1 MDLRKKAQFCNWITA
16 MKPSRSPHLP
26 ADCRTVSEILSRVGD
41 KWSVLVVMK
50 LSQGPQRFSE
60 LRDKIGGISQKMLT
74 ATLRGLERDG
84 LLTRTIFP
92 TNPPRVDYELT
103 DLGRDLTV
111 PVRLPGRQPRPARPR
126 PLVASRGTA
135 TTWTTTPTTSRSSSS
150 TSICAA
156 SSLIGFSTGGGEVA
170 RYVGRHGTGRIASLG
185 LISAVPPLMLRT
197 AAQSRRA
204 ADRRLRR
211 PSRRRAWSIDRS
223 CTATSPAGRSSGSTD
238 PARARRRG

>member
-103 DLGRDLTV
+103 DLGRDLTGRDRPRQV
-111 PVRLPGRQPRPARPR
+111 GHAKPGSHRRRPFSLRRSAFQRALCFSPFFRENACTGRGAEPTQAPNISVIQRPGRGVR
-126 PLVASRGTA
+126 
-135 TTWTTTPTTSRSSSS
+135 
-150 TSICAA
+150 
-156 SSLIGFSTGGGEVA
+156 
-170 RYVGRHGTGRIASLG
+170 
-185 LISAVPPLMLRT
+185 
-197 AAQSRRA
+197 
-204 ADRRLRR
+204 
-211 PSRRRAWSIDRS
+211 
-223 CTATSPAGRSSGSTD
+223 
-238 PARARRRG
+238 